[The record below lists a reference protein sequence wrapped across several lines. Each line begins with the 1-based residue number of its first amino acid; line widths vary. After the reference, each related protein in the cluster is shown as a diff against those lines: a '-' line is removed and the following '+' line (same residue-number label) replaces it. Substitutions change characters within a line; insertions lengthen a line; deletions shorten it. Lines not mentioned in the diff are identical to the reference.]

1 MVKGHAG
8 TAVGTEAGGGGGDI
22 DLSGYVSLP
31 FLRSITWWGRALPE
45 EGTDIVGALTGV
57 TDITMTGAIS
67 GTTNLT
73 MTGVISGATGLTM
86 NNGAITGA
94 TTITASG
101 LATVGSL
108 RIGDAILEW
117 DNGNN
122 ALKIRKSTG
131 ANDAVNMYATGGVS
145 ALGYA
150 SGGGGGGATALTDLV
165 DVAIS
170 SPSSG
175 QGLVY
180 DATAGK
186 WKNATLFTAMSYT
199 NNVLSVTVS
208 GVTKTVTIQA
218 GTSSI
223 DWANITNKPDTA
235 TRWPSFSEV
244 TSKPDT
250 IAGYGITD
258 AKIENGVITLGSNSI
273 TPLTSS
279 DITDMATKTWVNN
292 QNYITS
298 SAISDMATQTWV
310 GNNYLPLSGG
320 TMTGSII
327 TPADDTKGIIPK
339 TNNFGQIGSSTKK
352 FYKMFTNELTADKVI
367 IRNGTSSQ
375 FLKADGTVD
384 SNSYLTSVAFSDLTA
399 HPTNIAGYGIT
410 DAKIVNGTITLGSN
424 SITPATSSDIADMAT
439 KTWVGNQNYAKA
451 SALEGYVPLTGSTS
465 LSGTFR
471 PTSNGG
477 AQLGTSTRR
486 FSYVYAN
493 YGNLNTKLT
502 IGGFEIE
509 YDSTNQALKFNGS
522 IYATGGVSAL
532 GQSSGGSGG
541 STALT
546 DLVDVA
552 TSNVSNGQGLVYD
565 STSTKWKNA
574 TLFTAMSY
582 QNSVLSVTVS
592 GVTKQVT
599 INSGGGGVTTLAD
612 LTDTNISSPSSG
624 QALIYNG
631 SKWANSAISM
641 SLGGLS
647 NVVLSSPTNGQ
658 VLKYN
663 GTNWTN
669 ANESGGGGGSSTL
682 AGLTDVNIIGA
693 SGGEVLAYNSST
705 QKWENM
711 TGYMEE
717 TGNSSMSGYFEPSSN
732 GGAQL
737 GRSSWRFSYMYGQHG
752 NFSSDLIIG
761 SIKLTYDS
769 TNNALKVQ
777 KTDGTAA
784 NLYALGSVS
793 ALGFGGGPTSTSIS
807 QLTITESLNFPGST
821 DINYDTDEDKL
832 YFTTGGDGFVF
843 NGDVEING
851 ALNLYLGSGVMNIH
865 GGYLHLNTGKYI
877 YVNGTHLYFYNG
889 STTITLA

>member
-1 MVKGHAG
+1 MVKVLSRDAIQRMVKGQAG
-8 TAVGTEAGGGGGDI
+8 TTAVTEIGGGGGDMP
-22 DLSGYVSLP
+22 DLRNYVTLP

-86 NNGAITGA
+86 NNGAISGV
-94 TTITASG
+94 TTLTASG

-131 ANDAVNMYATGGVS
+131 ANDAVNVYATGGVS

-175 QGLVY
+175 QVLMYNSSTHKWYNGTVQSSGGTVTSI
-180 DATAGK
+180 TAG
-186 WKNATLFTAMSYT
+186 T
-199 NNVLSVTVS
+199 
-208 GVTKTVTIQA
+208 G
-218 GTSSI
+218 
-223 DWANITNKPDTA
+223 
-235 TRWPSFSEV
+235 
-244 TSKPDT
+244 
-250 IAGYGITD
+250 
-258 AKIENGVITLGSNSI
+258 
-273 TPLTSS
+273 
-279 DITDMATKTWVNN
+279 
-292 QNYITS
+292 
-298 SAISDMATQTWV
+298 
-310 GNNYLPLSGG
+310 LSGG
-320 TMTGSII
+320 TI
-327 TPADDTKGIIPK
+327 TASGTIALSTDT
-339 TNNFGQIGSSTKK
+339 Q
-352 FYKMFTNELTADKVI
+352 
-367 IRNGTSSQ
+367 
-375 FLKADGTVD
+375 
-384 SNSYLTSVAFSDLTA
+384 
-399 HPTNIAGYGIT
+399 TNIGKGVTAYGWGNHANAGY
-410 DAKIVNGTITLGSN
+410 L
-424 SITPATSSDIADMAT
+424 TSSDIADMAT
-439 KTWVGNQNYAKA
+439 KTWVGEQGFVT
-451 SALEGYVPLTGSTS
+451 SSGVTSVSTGTGLTGGPITS
-465 LSGTFR
+465 SGTISISSTYQTYISHGNTAYGWGNHADAGYLTSQSSIAFSQL
-471 PTSNGG
+471 PTMYWADVQVSNQSNNNTSPQFGNVRIKPGSASYGGYLRFGDGEYSYIAELADDELTYRVGTKKSHVFKTGTTTRFNIDKEYVSIVNKLRIGGTSGGFIIEVDSNG
-477 AQLGTSTRR
+477 
-486 FSYVYAN
+486 
-493 YGNLNTKLT
+493 
-502 IGGFEIE
+502 
-509 YDSTNQALKFNGS
+509 DLKFNGN

-541 STALT
+541 ATALT

-592 GVTKQVT
+592 GVKKQVT
-599 INSGGGGVTTLAD
+599 ISSGGGGATTLAA

-663 GTNWTN
+663 GNNWVN

-769 TNNALKVQ
+769 ANNALKVQ

-793 ALGFGGGPTSTSIS
+793 ALGFGGGPSSTSIS
-807 QLTITESLNFPGST
+807 QLTITESLNFPGSS

-877 YVNGTHLYFYNG
+877 YVSGTHLYFYNG
-889 STTITLA
+889 STTIKLA

>member
-1 MVKGHAG
+1 
-8 TAVGTEAGGGGGDI
+8 
-22 DLSGYVSLP
+22 
-31 FLRSITWWGRALPE
+31 
-45 EGTDIVGALTGV
+45 
-57 TDITMTGAIS
+57 
-67 GTTNLT
+67 
-73 MTGVISGATGLTM
+73 
-86 NNGAITGA
+86 
-94 TTITASG
+94 
-101 LATVGSL
+101 
-108 RIGDAILEW
+108 
-117 DNGNN
+117 
-122 ALKIRKSTG
+122 
-131 ANDAVNMYATGGVS
+131 
-145 ALGYA
+145 
-150 SGGGGGGATALTDLV
+150 
-165 DVAIS
+165 
-170 SPSSG
+170 
-175 QGLVY
+175 
-180 DATAGK
+180 
-186 WKNATLFTAMSYT
+186 
-199 NNVLSVTVS
+199 
-208 GVTKTVTIQA
+208 
-218 GTSSI
+218 
-223 DWANITNKPDTA
+223 
-235 TRWPSFSEV
+235 
-244 TSKPDT
+244 
-250 IAGYGITD
+250 
-258 AKIENGVITLGSNSI
+258 
-273 TPLTSS
+273 
-279 DITDMATKTWVNN
+279 
-292 QNYITS
+292 
-298 SAISDMATQTWV
+298 
-310 GNNYLPLSGG
+310 
-320 TMTGSII
+320 MTGSII
-327 TPADDTKGIIPK
+327 TPADDSKGIIPK

-367 IRNGTSSQ
+367 IRNGTSAQ
-375 FLKADGTVD
+375 FLKANGTID
-384 SNSYLTSVAFSDLTA
+384 SSSYLTSVAFSDLTA
-399 HPTNIAGYGIT
+399 HPTDIAGYGIT

-439 KTWVGNQNYAKA
+439 KTWVGSQNYATV
-451 SALEGYVPLTGSTS
+451 SALDGYVPLTGSTS

-471 PTSNGG
+471 PASNGG

-486 FSYVYAN
+486 FSYIYAN

-541 STALT
+541 ATALT

-565 STSTKWKNA
+565 STLTKWKNA

-599 INSGGGGVTTLAD
+599 INSGGGGATTLAA

-631 SKWANSAISM
+631 SKWANSAINLT
-641 SLGGLS
+641 LGGLS

-663 GTNWTN
+663 GTNWVNGT
-669 ANESGGGGGSSTL
+669 GGGGGATTL
-682 AGLTDVNIIGA
+682 AGLTDVSVSGA

-705 QKWENM
+705 QKWENA

-717 TGNSSMSGYFEPSSN
+717 TGNTGMSGNFEPASN

-752 NFSSDLIIG
+752 DFSSDLIIG

-793 ALGFGGGPTSTSIS
+793 ALGFGGGPSSTSIS
-807 QLTITESLNFPGST
+807 ELTITRKLNIQGGNYTNTIST
-821 DINYDTDEDKL
+821 DTSSGEL
-832 YFTTGGDGFVF
+832 YIGSDDGIALDGNVSTYGYQITTAGGHILLG
-843 NGDVEING
+843 GG
-851 ALNLYLGSGVMNIH
+851 RLYLDA
-865 GGYLHLNTGKYI
+865 TRYI
-877 YVNGTHLYFYNG
+877 YGIGTHLYFYNG